1 VTTLETKTEAPLEP
15 QPEMRIVTGPS
26 ALGGDPKRFASL
38 LRTLTL
44 TDFKLKFYGSVLGY
58 VWQLVRP
65 LMLFGVLYF
74 VFTHFLKFG
83 SIEHY
88 PSVLLTG
95 IVLYSFFAEAVS
107 TSVDSVVRNEP
118 LVRKVQFPRLV
129 IPASSVATAFLNLLL
144 NLVAVLVFIVV
155 FQGVRPHVQWLE
167 FPLVLLA
174 LVVLAGG
181 IAMLVS
187 SLYVRYRD
195 VRPITDVVLQVL
207 FYATPIF
214 YPVERIT
221 DPTLR
226 HALLMINPLAPIVQQ
241 ARHSLIDPS
250 APTAAAAAGGTL
262 NLMVPLALLLGMF
275 ALGFWVFNRE
285 APRIAE
291 EL

>member
-1 VTTLETKTEAPLEP
+1 VSVVEST
-15 QPEMRIVTGPS
+15 PELRTVAGPS
-26 ALGGDPKRFASL
+26 ALGGDPKRFFSL
-38 LRTLTL
+38 LRTLAL

-65 LMLFGVLYF
+65 LLLFGVLYF

-83 SIEHY
+83 NLVKHY

-129 IPASSVATAFLNLLL
+129 IPAASVATAFLNLLL
-144 NLVAVLVFIVV
+144 NLIAVLVFIVI
-155 FQGVRPHVQWLE
+155 FQGVRPHIQWLE
-167 FPLVLLA
+167 FPLVLLNVA
-174 LVVLAGG
+174 VLASGC
-181 IAMLVS
+181 AMLVS

-195 VRPITDVVLQVL
+195 VKPITDVVLQIL

-214 YPVERIT
+214 YTVERVT
-221 DPTLR
+221 DTTLR
-226 HALLMINPLAPIVQQ
+226 QIVMMANPLAIVVQQ
-241 ARHSLIDPS
+241 ARHSLIDPT
-250 APTAAAAAGGTL
+250 APTAAAATGGTL
-262 NLMVPLALLLGMF
+262 NLFVPVALTLGIF
-275 ALGFWVFNRE
+275 VLGFWVFNHE